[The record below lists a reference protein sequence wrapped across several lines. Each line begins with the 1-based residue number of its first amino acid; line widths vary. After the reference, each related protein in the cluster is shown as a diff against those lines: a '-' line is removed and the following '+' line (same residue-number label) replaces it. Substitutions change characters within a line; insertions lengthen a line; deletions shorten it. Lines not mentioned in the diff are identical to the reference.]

1 MLEILQYDFMRN
13 ALAAG
18 FLVSIACGIIG
29 AMVVVNRLVFISG
42 GIAHASYGG
51 IGLAFFAGFPP
62 SLGAGLAALVSALT
76 MGLVSHSRK
85 HRADTFIGVIWAV
98 GMSMGIILLDLTPGY
113 RVDLMSYLFGSI
125 LMVPASAL
133 WTMAGLSLAI
143 TILVLVFYKDF
154 LAMSHDEEFA
164 RAMGVPVTALYFLL
178 LVMVAM
184 TVVMTIQVVGL
195 ILVIALLTIPSYIA
209 EKYSGSLKQMMLLAV
224 IISTVFTQTGIW
236 LAYYL
241 DLTTGATIVL
251 VAAAAFII
259 SGLLPGRSIKGKAK
273 HKS

>member
-62 SLGAGLAALVSALT
+62 SRGAGLAALISALT

-85 HRADTFIGVIWAV
+85 PRVDTVIGVIWAV

-125 LMVPASAL
+125 LMVPSSAL
-133 WTMAGLSLAI
+133 WTMTGLSLAI
-143 TILVLVFYKDF
+143 TVLVLIFYKDF

-209 EKYSGSLKQMMLLAV
+209 EKYSSSLKQMMLLAV
-224 IISTVFTQTGIW
+224 IISIIFTQAGIW

-259 SGLLPGRSIKGKAK
+259 SALLPGRSIEDGAK
-273 HKS
+273 KKI